1 MRFKPDP
8 SKQVQGVIF
17 SRQIKKPSHPDLKF
31 NNNQVIET
39 PYQKQIGMFFDDR
52 LNFDE
57 HLTMRKKCPYS
68 GYSGLHF
75 PAFGLIPER

>member
-17 SRQIKKPSHPDLKF
+17 SRKIKKPSHPDLKF

-39 PYQKQIGMFFDDR
+39 PYQNKSVCFSMID
-52 LNFDE
+52 
-57 HLTMRKKCPYS
+57 
-68 GYSGLHF
+68 
-75 PAFGLIPER
+75 